1 MNARVRLSSVLGI
14 ALSLSIAVSS
24 QTPSQ
29 PAAKA
34 WPPLGVHRYDEPGLT
49 PPRLLHDVTP
59 QYTSDAMRAGIEGSV
74 CLEAVVDVD
83 GHVAA
88 VHIARSLDALNGLD
102 EHAVRALEKWRL
114 TPGFKDGEAVPVLI
128 TVQNSF
134 TMGKKKPSGAD
145 CERSSPRGAAKTDN

>member
-1 MNARVRLSSVLGI
+1 MSAPAWLSSSLGI
-14 ALSLSIAVSS
+14 ALSLSITVSS

-29 PAAKA
+29 PVAKV

-49 PPRLLHDVTP
+49 PPWLLHDVVP
-59 QYTSDAMRAGIEGSV
+59 QYTSEAMRAGIEGAI

-88 VHIARSLDALNGLD
+88 VHVARSLDAVHGLD
-102 EHAVRALEKWRL
+102 EQNVRALEKWRF
-114 TPGFKDGEAVPVLI
+114 TPGFRDGEAVPVLI

-134 TMGKKKPSGAD
+134 TLGKYKH
-145 CERSSPRGAAKTDN
+145 SPAQCDR